1 MNKQLELKFM
11 INLYVVGTGLES
23 LEHLEKMTTQLV
35 EELVNQN
42 SSIDFRGYFNS
53 SNLLDKHFN
62 DVREKANATIIV
74 NTSGGTEDCIKTI
87 TTYNNTPTLIL
98 ADPKGNSFASSLE
111 SYAYLKENHTLKIGY
126 GKNDSEKIEAAK
138 LFCNVVSAIERID
151 LANFCLIGEPSNWL
165 LTSKNFNGFGKF
177 KTKFTE
183 LSVDEIVKKV
193 NAISVNDY
201 QVVKE
206 NWKSSF
212 KEVLVDENSLNDSAK
227 VYLALKEIAQENKAD
242 VLSVRCFDL
251 LPYNYTACMGISLC
265 NDEGITSGCEGDIPT
280 TFTMMVAQY
289 LSGHAVWMA
298 NPSSINYEKNEITF
312 AHCTVP
318 TSFLADISSSG
329 LTTHMESNKSTAIRG
344 PLNSGDVTIMRF
356 SSSFDKLLA
365 VKGNIIQSDM
375 KDANLCRTQAL
386 IKIDGNVEKWM
397 ENTFGNHHVI
407 TYGNLIPVLEYFCD
421 LTGLE
426 LVKI

>member
-1 MNKQLELKFM
+1 M

-23 LEHLEKMTTQLV
+23 LVHLEKITSKLV

-62 DVREKANATIIV
+62 DVREKANAAIIV

-111 SYAYLKENHTLKIGY
+111 SYAYLKENHKLKIAY
-126 GKNDSEKIEAAK
+126 GKNDSEKIEAVK
-138 LFCNVVSAIERID
+138 SFCNVISAIDKINN
-151 LANFCLIGEPSNWL
+151 ANFCLIGEPSDWL
-165 LTSKNFNGFGKF
+165 LTSKKFNDFGKF
-177 KTKFTE
+177 KTKFTK
-183 LSVDEIVKKV
+183 LSMNEIVNKV
-193 NAISVNDY
+193 KTIPVNEY
-201 QVVKE
+201 QLVKE
-206 NWKSSF
+206 NWESTF
-212 KEVLVDENSLNDSAK
+212 NEILVDENSLNDSAK

-298 NPSSINYEKNEITF
+298 NPSSINFENNEITF

-329 LTTHMESNKSTAIRG
+329 LTTHMESKKSTAIRG

-356 SSSFDKLLA
+356 SSSFDKVLA
-365 VKGNIIQSDM
+365 VTGSIKESDM
-375 KDANLCRTQAL
+375 KEENLCRTQAVIQINCDVEKWIEQSLGNHQVICYGDLLPALKYFCDFTGVEL
-386 IKIDGNVEKWM
+386 IKI
-397 ENTFGNHHVI
+397 
-407 TYGNLIPVLEYFCD
+407 
-421 LTGLE
+421 
-426 LVKI
+426 